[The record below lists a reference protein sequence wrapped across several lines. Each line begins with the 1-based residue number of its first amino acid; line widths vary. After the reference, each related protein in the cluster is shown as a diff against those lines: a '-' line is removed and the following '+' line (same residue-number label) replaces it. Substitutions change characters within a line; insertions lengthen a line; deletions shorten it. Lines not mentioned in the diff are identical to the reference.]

1 MMELNFLAVQSE
13 VCQLPDI
20 LSFLVNALNSKFN
33 SSFLLCSLTASIKQ
47 PIAGHNVRCSNI
59 FVS

>member
-1 MMELNFLAVQSE
+1 MMELNFLAVQSK

-20 LSFLVNALNSKFN
+20 KSFLVNALNSKLN
-33 SSFLLCSLTASIKQ
+33 SSFLLCSRTASIKHL
-47 PIAGHNVRCSNI
+47 IAVHNVKCSNI